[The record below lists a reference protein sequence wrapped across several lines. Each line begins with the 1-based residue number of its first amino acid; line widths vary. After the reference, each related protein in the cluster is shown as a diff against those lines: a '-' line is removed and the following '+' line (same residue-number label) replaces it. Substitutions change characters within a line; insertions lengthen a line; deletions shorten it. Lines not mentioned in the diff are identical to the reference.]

1 MAQKF
6 ANGRWVQ
13 EGFLDNREKGTVV
26 GRIVF
31 AAVGPVD
38 LFLKGDFK
46 ADIAGHVIRFRNS
59 GFEDDDLA
67 GQVIGDLENPQIGSV
82 NLISFDP
89 HPNLAPHPYVEW
101 FSSQSN
107 HYRFE
112 LQPQDAWLVPTDDLE
127 IIDQHSRR
135 IRAAL
140 AAKAMERPKEEESDG
155 PQDGLAF

>member
-13 EGFLDNREKGTVV
+13 EGFLDNRESGTVV

-38 LFLKGDFK
+38 FYLKGDFK
-46 ADIAGHVIRFRNS
+46 ADIAGHVIEFRNS
-59 GFEDDDLA
+59 RFEDDDLA
-67 GQVIGDLENPQIGSV
+67 AQVIGDLENPQVGSV

-89 HPNLAPHPYVEW
+89 HPNLIPHPYVEW
-101 FSSQSN
+101 FSRSN

-112 LQPQDAWLVPTDDLE
+112 LEPADAWLVPTDDLAV
-127 IIDQHSRR
+127 IDQQSRR
-135 IRAAL
+135 IRTAL
-140 AAKAMERPKEEESDG
+140 GGQATDRPKEEDSDSV
-155 PQDGLAF
+155 

>member
-6 ANGRWVQ
+6 GNGRWVQ

-38 LFLKGDFK
+38 LYLKGDFK
-46 ADIAGHVIRFRNS
+46 PDIAGQVIEFRNS
-59 GFEDDDLA
+59 RFEDEDLA

-89 HPNLAPHPYVEW
+89 HPNLVPHPYVEW
-101 FSSQSN
+101 FSVRSN

-112 LQPQDAWLVPTDDLE
+112 LEPQDAWLVPTHDLAV
-127 IIDQHSRR
+127 IDQQSRR

-140 AAKAMERPKEEESDG
+140 AGQTAERPNEEESDWV
-155 PQDGLAF
+155 